1 MSQFPKRMTLVVLVS
16 AAVAGLSLNPAAAA
30 PRTAAAIDFDPY
42 VSLFNGKDLTGW
54 EGETQFWS
62 AHDGMIVGKSPGI
75 KYNTF
80 LASTKEY
87 QNFELRLSFR
97 LVGGVGNSGIQF
109 RSSHK
114 PNSPQV
120 VGYQADIGDQYWGSL
135 YDEARRD
142 KTLVDARA
150 TGGPKAAKKDGWNDY
165 VIRCQGD
172 HIELTLN
179 GVKTVDY
186 HEADASIPRSG
197 IIALQIHA
205 GTPMEV
211 QFKDIRI
218 RKLDK

>member
-1 MSQFPKRMTLVVLVS
+1 MFQLLKQSTLVILLVL
-16 AAVAGLSLNPAAAA
+16 AAFGGLPLKPAAAA
-30 PRTAAAIDFDPY
+30 QPAAAPIDFDDS

-54 EGETQFWS
+54 EGETQLWS

-80 LASTKEY
+80 LATTKEY
-87 QNFELRLSFR
+87 QDFELKLSFR

-109 RSSHK
+109 RSARR
-114 PNSPQV
+114 PDSPQV
-120 VGYQADIGDQYWGSL
+120 VGYQADIGEQHWGSL
-135 YDEARRD
+135 YDEARRG
-142 KTLVDARA
+142 KFLVD
-150 TGGPKAAKKDGWNDY
+150 TPQKGTAKEDGWNDY

-172 HIELTLN
+172 HIELTFN
-179 GVKTVDY
+179 GAKTVDY

-205 GTPMEV
+205 GAPMEI

-218 RKLDK
+218 RKLGK